1 MCPQCHSSFI
11 SSHLCSF
18 EGELAVFLLTQNS
31 QKPSWSFLIGILHFL
46 QWGSSFLHFPIT
58 YSLFPPETSP
68 EYVHISSNI
77 LFTMICVFPK
87 MIEASSTASFF
98 LSEALLD
105 LLLTLC
111 FYKQSFRGNLGFS
124 YSVSQNSSSHHY
136 YPIQSYF
143 HIVRYLLAHYLSLSK
158 SILAF

>member
-18 EGELAVFLLTQNS
+18 EGELAGFLLTQNS
-31 QKPSWSFLIGILHFL
+31 QKPCWSFLIGILHFL
-46 QWGSSFLHFPIT
+46 QWGSSFLQFPIT

-77 LFTMICVFPK
+77 LFSMICVFSN
-87 MIEASSTASFF
+87 MIEAFSTASFF
-98 LSEALLD
+98 LSKASLD
-105 LLLTLC
+105 LSLTLC
-111 FYKQSFRGNLGFS
+111 FYNQSFWGNLGFF

-143 HIVRYLLAHYLSLSK
+143 HIVRYLLEQHTTFHYPNLY
-158 SILAF
+158 